1 MTNFLRQPNGL
12 VIASTIV
19 AFGFLGSRLLGVV
32 RTSAIADTFGM
43 SPELDAYWVAFR
55 IPDLIFQVLA
65 GATLGSAFIPVFTRL
80 TKRESNEKAWDL
92 AGNIVSTILIAT
104 IILCLIMLIIAPW
117 IVPLFSPGLGED
129 IGREKELTDK
139 AISLTRIMLLSPLLL
154 AVSGMVTGIL
164 NARQQFFLPAL
175 APMLYNIG
183 IIFGAL
189 VLAKQWGIEGLTI
202 GVLIGS
208 GLHLV
213 IQIPGIIRTKIWS
226 RFKINLRDK
235 AATEVRRLMAPRV
248 IGLIAGQINFVVTT
262 TFFASKVGSSAISS
276 ITYAWLIAG
285 LPVAL
290 FGMALSTA
298 AFPRMAEQFAEGKS
312 EELSRTISRVL
323 RTMMFLTIPAAL
335 GLAFLRDPATTAI
348 LERGAFTSAD
358 TALTAAALGFL
369 CIGIIPQA
377 GIEIHS
383 RAFYVLGNTKTPVLL
398 TVLALGIN
406 ILLSALL
413 WDRMGINGLALS
425 LACAS
430 WAEWVIL
437 YVLYVRQE
445 GYSTQTQKD
454 LVNFAKFAVC
464 GSVMA
469 LALGI
474 VLPFIKDGSTA
485 VTWLTLLIGI
495 VAGAIIYLAFAR
507 AFRLT
512 EEQEIREQFITFIRR
527 FKARISS

>member
-12 VIASTIV
+12 VIASAIV

-80 TKRESNEKAWDL
+80 TKSESSEKAWDL
-92 AGNIVSTILIAT
+92 AGNIVSTILMTT

-139 AISLTRIMLLSPLLL
+139 AISLTRIMLLSPLFL

-202 GVLIGS
+202 GGLIGS

-213 IQIPGIIRTKIWS
+213 IQLPGIIRTDIWS

-248 IGLIAGQINFVVTT
+248 IGLIAGQVNFVVTT
-262 TFFASKVGSSAISS
+262 TFFASKVGS
-276 ITYAWLIAG
+276 
-285 LPVAL
+285 
-290 FGMALSTA
+290 
-298 AFPRMAEQFAEGKS
+298 
-312 EELSRTISRVL
+312 
-323 RTMMFLTIPAAL
+323 
-335 GLAFLRDPATTAI
+335 
-348 LERGAFTSAD
+348 
-358 TALTAAALGFL
+358 
-369 CIGIIPQA
+369 
-377 GIEIHS
+377 
-383 RAFYVLGNTKTPVLL
+383 
-398 TVLALGIN
+398 
-406 ILLSALL
+406 
-413 WDRMGINGLALS
+413 
-425 LACAS
+425 
-430 WAEWVIL
+430 
-437 YVLYVRQE
+437 
-445 GYSTQTQKD
+445 
-454 LVNFAKFAVC
+454 
-464 GSVMA
+464 
-469 LALGI
+469 
-474 VLPFIKDGSTA
+474 
-485 VTWLTLLIGI
+485 
-495 VAGAIIYLAFAR
+495 
-507 AFRLT
+507 
-512 EEQEIREQFITFIRR
+512 
-527 FKARISS
+527 

>member
-1 MTNFLRQPNGL
+1 MINFLRQPNGL
-12 VIASTIV
+12 VIASAIV
-19 AFGFLGSRLLGVV
+19 SFGFLGSRILGVV
-32 RTSAIADTFGM
+32 RTSTIADTFGM

-80 TKRESNEKAWDL
+80 TRRESDEKAWDL
-92 AGNIVSTILIAT
+92 AGNIVSTVLIIT
-104 IILCLIMLIIAPW
+104 IILCLLMLLIAPW

-139 AISLTRIMLLSPLLL
+139 AIYLTRIMLLSPLLL
-154 AVSGMVTGIL
+154 AVSGMITGIS

-175 APMLYNIG
+175 APMFYNLG

-189 VLAKQWGIEGLTI
+189 VLAKHWGIEGLTL

-208 GLHLV
+208 ALHLV
-213 IQIPGIIRTKIWS
+213 IQIPGIIHTKIWS
-226 RFKINLRDK
+226 RFRINLRDK

-248 IGLIAGQINFVVTT
+248 IGLIAGQLNFVVTT

-276 ITYAWLIAG
+276 MTYAWLIAS

-298 AFPRMAEQFAEGKS
+298 AFPRMAEQAAEKNAA
-312 EELSRTISRVL
+312 ELSKTISRVL

-335 GLAFLRDPATTAI
+335 GLAFLRDPVTAVI
-348 LERGAFTSAD
+348 LERGAFTSGD

-369 CIGIIPQA
+369 CIGIVPQA

-383 RAFYVLGNTKTPVLL
+383 RAFYVFGNTKTPVLL

-425 LACAS
+425 LAVSS
-430 WAEWVIL
+430 WIEWGIL
-437 YVLYVRQE
+437 YTLYARKE
-445 GYSTQTQKD
+445 GTLEETRDD
-454 LVNFAKFAVC
+454 LLNLAKFAIC
-464 GSVMA
+464 GSFMA

-474 VLPFIKDGSTA
+474 VLPFIKEGSTA
-485 VTWLTLLIGI
+485 ITWLSLTIGI
-495 VAGAIIYLAFAR
+495 AAGAIIYLGFAR
-507 AFRLT
+507 IFKINEERIVRKQLNAFI
-512 EEQEIREQFITFIRR
+512 QR
-527 FKARISS
+527 FR

>member
-12 VIASTIV
+12 VIASAIV
-19 AFGFLGSRLLGVV
+19 ALGFLGSRLLGVV

-80 TKRESNEKAWDL
+80 TKRESSEKAWDL
-92 AGNIVSTILIAT
+92 AGNIVSTILMTT

-139 AISLTRIMLLSPLLL
+139 AISLTRIMLLSPLFL

-213 IQIPGIIRTKIWS
+213 IQLPGIIRTDIWS

-248 IGLIAGQINFVVTT
+248 IGLIAGQVNFIVTT
-262 TFFASKVGSSAISS
+262 TIFASKVGSSAISS

-298 AFPRMAEQFAEGKS
+298 AFPRMAEQFAEGNS
-312 EELSRTISRVL
+312 VDLSRTISRVL
-323 RTMMFLTIPAAL
+323 RTMMFLAIPAAL

-369 CIGIIPQA
+369 CIGIVPQA

-406 ILLSALL
+406 ILMSTLL

-430 WAEWVIL
+430 WAEWLIL
-437 YVLYVRQE
+437 YALYVRQE
-445 GYSTQTQKD
+445 GYSIQTQKD
-454 LVNFAKFAVC
+454 LMSFAKFAIC

-469 LALGI
+469 LILGV
-474 VLPFIKDGSTA
+474 VLPFIKDGGA
-485 VTWLTLLIGI
+485 AATWLTLLIGI
-495 VAGAIIYLAFAR
+495 IAGAIIYLAFAR
-507 AFRLT
+507 VLKLP
-512 EEQEIREQFITFIRR
+512 EEQEIRKRIQSIIQR
-527 FKARISS
+527 F